1 MRKIYLHKRFDSLE
15 KFILEL
21 SKHNFIL
28 TDKQKEQ
35 FKLYFKFLIE
45 VNEHVNLT
53 RITEE
58 NEVYLKH
65 FYDSITPLFVFG
77 DVFKDGATLCDVGAG
92 AGFPSIPL
100 KILKPSL
107 KVTIV
112 DSLAKRLT
120 FLKDLIAKL
129 GLDNVELVHG
139 RAEDVGQNKL
149 YREKFDIVT
158 ARAVAKMSVLSE
170 YCLPLVK
177 KDGYFVALKGPKAE
191 DELDEGKKALAVLGG
206 KLIKDEELTLPGTTE
221 ERTLVLVKKV
231 KETPKKYPRQA
242 GTPRRKPIC

>member
-1 MRKIYLHKRFDSLE
+1 MNPE
-15 KFILEL
+15 KFVLEL
-21 SKHNFIL
+21 SKHNFEL

-77 DVFKDGATLCDVGAG
+77 DVFKEGATFCDVGAG

-100 KILKPSL
+100 KILVPSL

-120 FLKDLIAKL
+120 FLKELIAKL
-129 GLDNVELVHG
+129 DLIDMELVHG

-177 KDGYFVALKGPKAE
+177 KGGYFVALKGPKAE

-206 KLIKDEELTLPGTTE
+206 KLIKDEELTLPETTE

>member
-1 MRKIYLHKRFDSLE
+1 MNPE

-21 SKHNFIL
+21 SKHNFKL
-28 TDKQKEQ
+28 TDQQIEQ
-35 FKLYFKFLIE
+35 FKIYFKFLIE

-65 FYDSITPLFVFG
+65 FYDSVTPLFVFG

-129 GLDNVELVHG
+129 DLDNVELVHG

-191 DELDEGKKALAVLGG
+191 DELDEGQKALAVLGG